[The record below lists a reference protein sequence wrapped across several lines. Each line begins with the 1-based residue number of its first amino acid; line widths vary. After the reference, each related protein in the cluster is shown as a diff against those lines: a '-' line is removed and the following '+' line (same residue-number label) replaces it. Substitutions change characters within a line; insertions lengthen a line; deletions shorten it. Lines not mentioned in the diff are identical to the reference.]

1 MKKDFCYLFRVRYAE
16 CDAQQVVFNAKYV
29 EYIDV
34 AITELFRAIWGDY
47 QNIIDRGMD
56 TQVVNVNVSWKAPA
70 HFDEVIAAYMRHKRI
85 GNTSFTIQ
93 VDFFNYQKGHQIAMG
108 EITYVMVS
116 HKEHQKM
123 KVPDDF
129 RADLEKGAPGVII
142 NHAGV
147 ELRPV

>member
-1 MKKDFCYLFRVRYAE
+1 MSANFLYLLRVRYAE

-34 AITELFRAIWGDY
+34 AITEYFRALFDSY
-47 QNIIDRGMD
+47 KKIIERGLD

-70 HFDEVIAAYMRHKRI
+70 NFDDVVALKIQLKKI
-85 GNTSFTIQ
+85 GTTSFTYEIE
-93 VDFFNYQKGHQIAMG
+93 FTNYQTKKLLALG

-116 HKEHQKM
+116 FSEHQKTAIP
-123 KVPDDF
+123 V
-129 RADLEKGAPGVII
+129 DLREQITTGVSGIV

-147 ELRPV
+147 TVET